1 MHRGGVDSLRERAS
15 EFLYE
20 SESAFRSGRYNLA
33 CFLSDQAVQ
42 LYIKSALLE
51 LVGDYPRTY
60 SIRMLLNEVLKC
72 RPSTEPEGLIREDR
86 AGISSLEH
94 AYIMARDSA
103 KEYDREDAEALIIL
117 AKKIIGSIGRLL
129 GDELHGHP
137 QAEG

>member
-1 MHRGGVDSLRERAS
+1 
-15 EFLYE
+15 
-20 SESAFRSGRYNLA
+20 
-33 CFLSDQAVQ
+33 
-42 LYIKSALLE
+42 
-51 LVGDYPRTY
+51 
-60 SIRMLLNEVLKC
+60 MLLNEVLKC